1 MFLSHTELKHKKP
14 PMAEDEMH
22 TFAYSKSMNDLGQ
35 TVYFQKIYLASL
47 LEISS
52 VKSALIL

>member
-1 MFLSHTELKHKKP
+1 
-14 PMAEDEMH
+14 MAEDEMH
-22 TFAYSKSMNDLGQ
+22 TFAYSKSINDLGQ